1 MLSRLLSGVWPLSSP
16 VGVLLRSPLP
26 SVGWQL
32 RLLPGELLSPLPS
45 GGWPLRLLPD
55 G

>member
-1 MLSRLLSGVWPLSSP
+1 MLSRLLSGGLPLSSP
-16 VGVLLRSPLP
+16 PG
-26 SVGWQL
+26 GWQL
-32 RLLPGELLSPLPS
+32 RLLQGELLSPLPS

>member
-1 MLSRLLSGVWPLSSP
+1 MLSRLLSGGLPLSSP
-16 VGVLLRSPLP
+16 QG
-26 SVGWQL
+26 GWQL